1 VTPATAWLARHSLL
15 AASLALSVA
24 ILGAAGVRSNTQEVA
39 GREEALV
46 IDHRTLADFDR
57 LPDSDIGAAAGLR
70 FLLRSASIGWNM
82 DQGLSCLMNS
92 FADRRRRPNFCD
104 RGIPPGQVVYDARY
118 DRRNWRIEL
127 RGNPGWYGKVTDF
140 VDRLN
145 GLKPGESFDV
155 VGFNFNY
162 SDGVEGSA
170 IVDQFF
176 STSNTRPVTAAALE
190 TLEKRHPGTIF
201 VWWSMA
207 LPRRSSPTMQQFNVR
222 MRAYALERKKVFFD
236 LADIGSHRPDGS
248 PCTDNQGQG
257 LEALCQEY
265 TDERNSGHLNARGS
279 QRAAKAI
286 WVLMARL
293 AASGRI

>member
-1 VTPATAWLARHSLL
+1 MTPARAWLGRHPFL
-15 AASLALSVA
+15 APGLALSVA
-24 ILGAAGVRSNTQEVA
+24 VLGAASVRNNAQGLASPV
-39 GREEALV
+39 EALV
-46 IDHRTLADFDR
+46 IDHRALADFERLSDR
-57 LPDSDIGAAAGLR
+57 DISAAAGLR

-104 RGIPPGQVVYDARY
+104 RGIPAGQVVYDARY

-140 VDRLN
+140 VDRMN
-145 GLKPGESFDV
+145 ALKPGESFDV
-155 VGFNFNY
+155 AGFNFNY

-170 IVDQFF
+170 IVNQFF
-176 STSNTRPVTAAALE
+176 SSMNARPVTVAALE
-190 TLEKRHPGTIF
+190 ALETRHPDTIF

-207 LPRRSSPTMQQFNVR
+207 LPRRSSPTMQQFNAR
-222 MRAYALERKKVFFD
+222 MRAYAVDRKKVFFD
-236 LADIGSHRPDGS
+236 LADIESHRTDGS

-265 TDERNSGHLNARGS
+265 TDERDSGHLNARGS
-279 QRAAKAI
+279 QRAAMAL